1 MRTPCRYVKE
11 KADRDASLAYQNQ
24 SIVSTQPCDPCN
36 NIYAPPWSLQVIGI
50 LFSVDP
56 LNKAAPNPELQKV
69 IDAVAQVKYAN
80 TEADIAR
87 MCRSGISPSPTN
99 VAPLPDHS
107 LTQPHPIPPQ
117 SPWIL
122 PS

>member
-1 MRTPCRYVKE
+1 
-11 KADRDASLAYQNQ
+11 
-24 SIVSTQPCDPCN
+24 
-36 NIYAPPWSLQVIGI
+36 LQVIGV

-87 MCRSGISPSPTN
+87 MCQSGIPPPPTSHIW
-99 VAPLPDHS
+99 LIS
-107 LTQPHPIPPQ
+107 F
-117 SPWIL
+117 
-122 PS
+122 